1 MEYAQLGRSGL
12 RVSRLC
18 LGTLNFGLETDEPES
33 HRVMDRAH
41 DAGINFFDTSDVY
54 GSKDWRGDGASERI
68 IGRWFAQGGGR
79 RDRTVLSTKVY
90 MPSSDWPNDG
100 GLSALH
106 IRRACEASLS
116 RLQTDYID
124 VYHMHHV
131 DRRTPWDEIWEAMS
145 VLRSQGKI
153 VYVGSS
159 NFAGW
164 QIATAQGVA
173 RECHFPGLVSEQ
185 SIYNLLTRDIE
196 REVIPAAQHH
206 GIGVLAWSPLHRGL
220 LGGVLGLVRGG
231 KALAAARFL
240 EAHLENH
247 RHQLERY
254 EALCGEMG
262 AEPSQVALAWLLSRP
277 GLTAPVVGPASVD
290 QLAGA
295 VKATD
300 LQLTDDVLAQL
311 DAIFPGY
318 KTAPEDYAW

>member
-1 MEYAQLGRSGL
+1 MEFAQLGRSGL

-18 LGTLNFGLETDEPES
+18 LGTLNFGVETGEPDS

-54 GSKDWRGDGASERI
+54 GSKDWRGDGTSEQI

-90 MPSSDWPNDG
+90 MPSSEWPNDG

-164 QIATAQGVA
+164 QIATAQGIA
-173 RECHFPGLVSEQ
+173 RARHFVGLVSEQ
-185 SIYNLLTRDIE
+185 SIYNLLTRDLE
-196 REVIPAAQHH
+196 REVIPAAQYH

-220 LGGVLGLVRGG
+220 LGGVLGLARGG
-231 KALAAARFL
+231 NALAAARFP
-240 EAHLENH
+240 EAHLEAY
-247 RHQLERY
+247 RHQIERY
-254 EALCGEMG
+254 EVLCDQMG
-262 AEPSQVALAWLLSRP
+262 AAPSQVALAWLLSRP
-277 GLTAPVVGPASVD
+277 GLTAPVIGPASAE
-290 QLAGA
+290 QLADA
-295 VKATD
+295 VKAVE
-300 LQLTDDVLAQL
+300 LHLTDDALTQL
-311 DAIFPGY
+311 DIIFPGY